1 MDEHKTGH
9 RLVYVN
15 VEIEPEALKSYF
27 PDDRLFDSAL
37 EKQLYKEEDWKISF
51 YPEVTS
57 QMRSLA
63 YQLWN
68 APYHGMAKQIYLQG
82 KVFELLA
89 LYLNLIKIESQSAE
103 SPPRLKPKTIAALH
117 YAKNILTKHSEH
129 PPSLPQ
135 LAQQVGVSQRTL
147 QRGFPTLFKTTV
159 VGYIA
164 QQRLDRAERLLRE
177 RKHSVAE
184 VAILVGYGNIGHFS
198 VAFKRRFGITPSQ
211 CLVGSK
217 ADFEKHLA
225 DFE

>member
-1 MDEHKTGH
+1 
-9 RLVYVN
+9 
-15 VEIEPEALKSYF
+15 
-27 PDDRLFDSAL
+27 
-37 EKQLYKEEDWKISF
+37 
-51 YPEVTS
+51 
-57 QMRSLA
+57 
-63 YQLWN
+63 
-68 APYHGMAKQIYLQG
+68 
-82 KVFELLA
+82 
-89 LYLNLIKIESQSAE
+89 
-103 SPPRLKPKTIAALH
+103 
-117 YAKNILTKHSEH
+117 
-129 PPSLPQ
+129 
-135 LAQQVGVSQRTL
+135 
-147 QRGFPTLFKTTV
+147 V